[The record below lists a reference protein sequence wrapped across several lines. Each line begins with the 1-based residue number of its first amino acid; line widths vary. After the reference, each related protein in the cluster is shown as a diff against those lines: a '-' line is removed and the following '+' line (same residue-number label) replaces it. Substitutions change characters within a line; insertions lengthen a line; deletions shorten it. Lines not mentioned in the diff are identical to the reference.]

1 VLQKL
6 LDGCAHIPNNLAE
19 KKWRDVSTTVNRH
32 RRASTIGVT
41 ELLVGAPLPDL
52 FKAESM
58 EYRDHLA
65 RVEDRKLGHR
75 LRRHGLGANELRV
88 EPGLAVL

>member
-1 VLQKL
+1 
-6 LDGCAHIPNNLAE
+6 
-19 KKWRDVSTTVNRH
+19 
-32 RRASTIGVT
+32 
-41 ELLVGAPLPDL
+41 VGAPLPDL